1 MYFSVRYAASPSFKN
16 IGENFNFSPT
26 LMSKGKK
33 TTDPMVAFPQHI
45 IISGINDQYGR
56 DLTSKDIED
65 KKSNNNDGKMEELR
79 SFAQNTTLHGARLLF
94 AGNIFRVLLW
104 L

>member
-26 LMSKGKK
+26 LISKGKK
-33 TTDPMVAFPQHI
+33 MSDPLVAFPQHI
-45 IISGINDQYGR
+45 IISGINDQYGL

-65 KKSNNNDGKMEELR
+65 KKSNNNYGKMEELI
-79 SFAQNTTLHGARLLF
+79 SFIQNTTLHEARLLF

>member
-16 IGENFNFSPT
+16 IGENFNSSPT

-56 DLTSKDIED
+56 DLTSKDIVRT
-65 KKSNNNDGKMEELR
+65 KYNSTRG
-79 SFAQNTTLHGARLLF
+79 
-94 AGNIFRVLLW
+94 
-104 L
+104 